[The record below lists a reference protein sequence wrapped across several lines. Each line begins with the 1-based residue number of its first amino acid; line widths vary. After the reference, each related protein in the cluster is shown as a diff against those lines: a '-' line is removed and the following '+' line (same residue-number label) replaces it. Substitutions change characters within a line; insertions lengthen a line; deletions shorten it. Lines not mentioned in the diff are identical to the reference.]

1 MESINC
7 QNGEINNKFE
17 GNEIKIANK
26 IIGCD
31 LQKYFKGTAKY
42 NKDAKNNLIADLEI
56 KDQKIHQR
64 IFYKNEQ
71 KEVGY
76 IEVFQNSF
84 LSYAHELSENISFL
98 FECDSKD
105 NLKIDNNKCFGF
117 RYYDENYQYCT
128 LLKTKDG
135 TEDDYFFLEQ
145 LNEKSND
152 FYNENLDCFKIIMY
166 SIFSRYNK
174 NKSNDNFDF
183 QLIVERPL
191 YEILGFGYSILSKSN
206 EKFMFHK
213 IHSIDVIADNDFTSH
228 INNENDRAK
237 LHILPLLFDGHISLL
252 FFYEENNKKNYILS
266 DPSQV
271 HARFKGN
278 SITVNPFL
286 FPENIRKNL
295 TLFPKSKIQAFNSC
309 SLWFYFQI
317 LCLINYNEEIQS
329 KKYCEIKSL
338 VNSIKDY
345 SYYFDC
351 FEYYQYIMEFEK
363 KMIYINPTEMFSD
376 EDYFYF
382 IPKNSSLGPNLKI
395 HKLCFLNQFIN
406 LYELIEL
413 KTNIDLNFKPGFYEL
428 NYFREYNEEFIDF
441 IIYLNYNINL
451 LELNAKKDIELVKDL
466 KSKINTLNDIRNQF
480 VDSCANFLSGVIQLD
495 NKAKNLEKYNSPK
508 YKKNIFNG
516 KYLNDY
522 YIKISNLI
530 ENFKQKREEIE
541 EMYDLYPLEI
551 TGKIL
556 FPIIGFLYKS
566 K

>member
-1 MESINC
+1 MEDR
-7 QNGEINNKFE
+7 FE
-17 GNEIKIANK
+17 NMVYAMQTFHLLDKLEN
-26 IIGCD
+26 
-31 LQKYFKGTAKY
+31 Y
-42 NKDAKNNLIADLEI
+42 KD
-56 KDQKIHQR
+56 
-64 IFYKNEQ
+64 
-71 KEVGY
+71 
-76 IEVFQNSF
+76 
-84 LSYAHELSENISFL
+84 
-98 FECDSKD
+98 
-105 NLKIDNNKCFGF
+105 
-117 RYYDENYQYCT
+117 DENYQYCT

-309 SLWFYFQI
+309 SLWF
-317 LCLINYNEEIQS
+317 
-329 KKYCEIKSL
+329 
-338 VNSIKDY
+338 
-345 SYYFDC
+345 
-351 FEYYQYIMEFEK
+351 
-363 KMIYINPTEMFSD
+363 
-376 EDYFYF
+376 
-382 IPKNSSLGPNLKI
+382 
-395 HKLCFLNQFIN
+395 
-406 LYELIEL
+406 
-413 KTNIDLNFKPGFYEL
+413 
-428 NYFREYNEEFIDF
+428 
-441 IIYLNYNINL
+441 
-451 LELNAKKDIELVKDL
+451 
-466 KSKINTLNDIRNQF
+466 
-480 VDSCANFLSGVIQLD
+480 
-495 NKAKNLEKYNSPK
+495 
-508 YKKNIFNG
+508 
-516 KYLNDY
+516 
-522 YIKISNLI
+522 
-530 ENFKQKREEIE
+530 
-541 EMYDLYPLEI
+541 
-551 TGKIL
+551 
-556 FPIIGFLYKS
+556 
-566 K
+566 